1 MCGTL
6 IAIYNSMKK
15 IILID
20 DDEMSL
26 QSLNRLLIEW
36 EYCTEIFLSPNL
48 ISQKILHNDYYCAIV
63 DYKLPNSGGIEVLDL
78 LIKHNKN
85 IIPILISGFEI
96 DEELIKEVKERYIY
110 FLDKPIKIEM
120 LKQIINT
127 NMEKK

>member
-1 MCGTL
+1 
-6 IAIYNSMKK
+6 MKK

-26 QSLNRLLIEW
+26 KSLNRLLIEW
-36 EYCTEIFLSPNL
+36 EYATEIFLNPNL
-48 ISQKILHNDYYCAIV
+48 ISQKILNNDYYCAIV
-63 DYKLPNSGGIEVLDL
+63 DYKLPNGDGIEVLEK

-96 DEELIKEVKERYIY
+96 DDKLIKEVKERYIY
-110 FLDKPIKIEM
+110 YLDKPIKIEM

-127 NMEKK
+127 NMEKR